1 MSSRIVICTNG
12 TLGDFYPYLA
22 IALEL
27 KERGH
32 SVVLAAGRLYQSKV
46 EIQDVEFYP
55 IKPDLSS
62 YTPAVLKEEIGKMM
76 DSKRGSEYVIRQLL
90 MPHVRASYNAMVDV
104 VRGADLLLTHP
115 LFFAGPLVAEKT
127 GIHWVSTVLA
137 PISIPSIYDP
147 AVLNIDSLIQP
158 EMLKPWLANLL
169 QKLGRWH
176 LRPWSEPVR
185 QLRTELGLAVGDD
198 PLIEGQFSPHLVLAL
213 FSPVLAVPQPDWP
226 SQAHI
231 TGFIF
236 DDSLHINDMPPELSR
251 FLDDGPAPIVFT
263 LGSSAVWNAGNF
275 FVESVAAIRQLGYR
289 AVLLVGPDS
298 HNLPSEYLSE
308 NIAAFEYAPHAAL
321 FSRAAAIVHHGGI
334 GTTAQALRSGRPM
347 LFIPY
352 AHDQPDNATRARRL
366 GVARILSRRRYTA
379 SRVAAELS
387 QLLNDRHY
395 SSRANEI
402 SLQVKAETGVQTAC
416 DAIEAQL
423 AVRSNVL
430 L

>member
-1 MSSRIVICTNG
+1 MSSRIVICANG

-27 KERGH
+27 KVRGH
-32 SVVLAAGRLYQSKV
+32 SVVLATGRLYQSKV

-55 IKPDLSS
+55 IQPDLSS

-76 DSKRGSEYVIRQLL
+76 DSARGGEYVIRQLL
-90 MPHVRASYNAMVDV
+90 MPHVRASYDAMMDV

-127 GIHWVSTVLA
+127 GIRWVSTVLA

-158 EMLKPWLANLL
+158 EILKPWLANLL

-176 LRPWSEPVR
+176 LRPWSEPIR
-185 QLRTELGLAVGDD
+185 QLRTELGLSVGDD

-213 FSPVLAVPQPDWP
+213 FSQVLAVPQPDWP
-226 SQAHI
+226 S
-231 TGFIF
+231 
-236 DDSLHINDMPPELSR
+236 
-251 FLDDGPAPIVFT
+251 
-263 LGSSAVWNAGNF
+263 
-275 FVESVAAIRQLGYR
+275 
-289 AVLLVGPDS
+289 
-298 HNLPSEYLSE
+298 
-308 NIAAFEYAPHAAL
+308 
-321 FSRAAAIVHHGGI
+321 
-334 GTTAQALRSGRPM
+334 M

-352 AHDQPDNATRARRL
+352 AHDQPDNATRAKRL